1 MRNGAITRGLA
12 SLFCGWMLACA
23 AATSGSAAQNMGL
36 SVEWRSETRDGTE
49 LAIALE
55 QLYVVLYN
63 TGNLRTI
70 ELTDPADTSR
80 VVVDLLRSRGL
91 FYGEFLPA
99 GVDAVMCDLNPEV
112 CKRAKGIIAGSELGE
127 IDDHVGGYRK
137 SQGRWSNGADTHLR
151 IPDLTFER
159 YTTIAD
165 VPYRKGDN
173 IDQIGQDNK
182 VDCSQYGVSCQD
194 VVQRLNRSLFDP
206 RRDRSTSFVTRLKVP
221 VNGLKT
227 ELVLSNAEGSRLKRS
242 FDDLNIAKSQTV
254 ETPPDWERGFSDEYK
269 AFLRGKS
276 PTDLAFGALKNNLL
290 SFGRSKVQSVTDP
303 LFRIERP
310 MLELIHHPL
319 ATADSFDNSLRQPV
333 PVAVFDTRFDK
344 DHCELKDVVEA
355 DDSLAG
361 QTGQLSDRPIS
372 AECGSLRDDV
382 SVAEDHGTHVAGL
395 ISASVNER
403 GVVGLSPYVK
413 LKYVSLD
420 ATSLQGPDYRALVA
434 SKMLSLAFTG
444 DNPVKIANV
453 SWQYSNQANLD
464 VIKNAMASLEQSTLF
479 VVAAGN
485 SNKELSRNGCG
496 EYPACFGD
504 LANIIV
510 VGGLDR
516 SNAPPKL
523 WTTAGNQGSNWG
535 GNVSLSAVAQ
545 DVLSTT
551 ARSYTG
557 RMSGTSQAA
566 PQVTAAAALLYSV
579 YKTHHEIDAPVL
591 LPIRIKNR
599 LIYTSDLY
607 NELLTKSQGGRLNIQ
622 RALETA
628 SDQVQIT
635 VNNETKF
642 FKGKLTRFG
651 NFPVGSEYVECR
663 QNNGRILRVQYSALR
678 RMFLDSFRQKYI
690 IFYNSAADNRDSPLL
705 RITDCD
711 LTTRTHEVVFE
722 PASGGPEIRFQFR
735 DIQDY
740 VSNMF

>member
-1 MRNGAITRGLA
+1 MRNGATAKGLA
-12 SLFCGWMLACA
+12 SLFCGWLVASTGVTPAGA
-23 AATSGSAAQNMGL
+23 APNTGL
-36 SVEWRSETRDGTE
+36 TVEWRSETRDGTE
-49 LAIALE
+49 LALALE

-91 FYGEFLPA
+91 FFGEFLPA

-137 SQGRWSNGADTHLR
+137 TQGRWSNGPETHLR
-151 IPDLTFER
+151 VPDLSFER

-173 IDQIGQDNK
+173 IDDIGRNRQ
-182 VDCSQYGVSCQD
+182 VDCSQFGVSCQE

-206 RRDRSTSFVTRLKVP
+206 RRDRSATFVTRLKVP
-221 VNGLKT
+221 VNGLKS
-227 ELVLSNAEGSRLKRS
+227 ELVLSNAEGSRLQRS
-242 FDDLNIAKSQTV
+242 YNDLNIAKSQTV
-254 ETPPDWERGFSDEYK
+254 DASPGWERGFSEEYK

-276 PTDLAFGALKNNLL
+276 PTDLAFAALKNNLL
-290 SFGRSKVQSVTDP
+290 SFGKSNVQSVADAQ
-303 LFRIERP
+303 FRIERP
-310 MLELIHHPL
+310 LLELIHHPL
-319 ATADSFDNSLRQPV
+319 ATSDSFDDALKRPV
-333 PVAVFDTRFDK
+333 AVAVFDTRFDK
-344 DHCELKDVVEA
+344 DHCELKDSVEA

-361 QTGQLSDRPIS
+361 QTGQLSDRPVS
-372 AECGSLRDDV
+372 TECGALRDDV

-395 ISASVNER
+395 ISASMDQH
-403 GVVGLSPYVK
+403 GVVGLAPYVK

-420 ATSLQGPDYRALVA
+420 ATSLQGPDYRNLVA
-434 SKMLSLAFTG
+434 LKMLSMAFTG

-496 EYPACFGD
+496 EYPSCFGD
-504 LANIIV
+504 LGNVIV

-516 SNAPPKL
+516 SNTPPKL
-523 WTTAGNQGSNWG
+523 WTTVGNQGSNWG
-535 GNVSLSAVAQ
+535 GSVSLGAVAE

-599 LIYTSDLY
+599 LIYTSDLF

-642 FKGKLTRFG
+642 YKGKLTKFG

-663 QNNGRILRVQYSALR
+663 QNTGRILHIQYSALR

-690 IFYNSAADNRDSPLL
+690 IFYNSVADNRDSPLL

-722 PASGGPEIRFQFR
+722 PAPGGSEIRFQFR